1 MEITM
6 ELVNYATPEDT
17 KAYRVK
23 VTVKNNLLLTAIE
36 QAGYKSAA
44 EFARA
49 IGLTEQ
55 RVSALVALRNAPI
68 NQDGEFSPNAKRIM
82 EALGAAPSDLWTTE
96 QLNMKLKRNTK
107 EDFFSAPTIQAI
119 LGGNVAQLEGSVY
132 EESEKPEEVLNKKE
146 LKAELEKVLGTLTPR
161 ETKVLQLRFGLDGC
175 GEHTLE
181 EIGDMLDIGKE
192 RVRQI
197 EAKALRKMRD
207 PSRSKAFKGHVE
219 DLMSEDT
226 YKPVWMT
233 EELEDEDSRDD

>member
-1 MEITM
+1 M

-23 VTVKNNLLLTAIE
+23 ITVKNNLLLTAIE

-49 IGLTEQ
+49 IGLTDQE
-55 RVSALVALRNAPI
+55 VSALVALRNAPI

-197 EAKALRKMRD
+197 EAKALRKMRA

>member
-1 MEITM
+1 LNRLGTSQ
-6 ELVNYATPEDT
+6 LQS
-17 KAYRVK
+17 
-23 VTVKNNLLLTAIE
+23 L
-36 QAGYKSAA
+36 
-44 EFARA
+44 ARD
-49 IGLTEQ
+49 IGLTAQEI
-55 RVSALVALRNAPI
+55 SSFVALRKAPI
-68 NQDGEFSPNAKRIM
+68 NQDGEFCPNAKKIM

-96 QLNMKLKRNTK
+96 QLNMKLKRNTTQ
-107 EDFFSAPTIQAI
+107 DLFSAPTIQAI

-146 LKAELEKVLGTLTPR
+146 LKAELEKVLDTLTPR
-161 ETKVLQLRFGLDGC
+161 ETKILQLRFGLDEC

-181 EIGDMLDIGKE
+181 EIGDMLYIGKE

-233 EELEDEDSRDD
+233 EELEDEDSRND

>member
-1 MEITM
+1 M

-55 RVSALVALRNAPI
+55 RVSALVALRDAPI

-233 EELEDEDSRDD
+233 EELEDENSRDD

>member
-1 MEITM
+1 M

-23 VTVKNNLLLTAIE
+23 ITVKNNLLLTAIE

-107 EDFFSAPTIQAI
+107 EDFFSAPTMQAI

-207 PSRSKAFKGHVE
+207 PSRSKAFKDHVE

>member
-1 MEITM
+1 MEI
-6 ELVNYATPEDT
+6 VNYATPEDI
-17 KAYRVK
+17 KAYRIK
-23 VTVKNNLLLTAIE
+23 ITVKNNLLLTAIE

-55 RVSALVALRNAPI
+55 EVSALVALRNAPI

>member
-1 MEITM
+1 M
-6 ELVNYATPEDT
+6 ELVNYTTPEDT

-23 VTVKNNLLLTAIE
+23 ITVKNNLLLTAIE

-49 IGLTEQ
+49 IGLTDQE
-55 RVSALVALRNAPI
+55 VSALVALRKAPI
-68 NQDGEFSPNAKRIM
+68 NQDGEFSPNVKRIM

-233 EELEDEDSRDD
+233 EELKNEDSRDD

>member
-1 MEITM
+1 M
-6 ELVNYATPEDT
+6 ELVNYTTPEDT

-23 VTVKNNLLLTAIE
+23 ITVKNNLLLTAIE
-36 QAGYKSAA
+36 QAGYKSVA
-44 EFARA
+44 EFSRD
-49 IGLTEQ
+49 IGLTAQEI
-55 RVSALVALRNAPI
+55 SSFVALRKAPI
-68 NQDGEFSPNAKRIM
+68 NQDGEFCPNAKKIM

-96 QLNMKLKRNTK
+96 QLNMKLKRNTTQ
-107 EDFFSAPTIQAI
+107 DLFSAPIIQAI

-161 ETKVLQLRFGLDGC
+161 ETKILQLRFGLGEC

-233 EELEDEDSRDD
+233 EELEDEDSRND

>member
-1 MEITM
+1 MEI
-6 ELVNYATPEDT
+6 VNYATPEDI
-17 KAYRVK
+17 KAYRIK
-23 VTVKNNLLLTAIE
+23 ITVKNNLLLTAIE

-49 IGLTEQ
+49 IGLTDQE
-55 RVSALVALRNAPI
+55 VSALVALRNAPI

-197 EAKALRKMRD
+197 EAKALRKMRA

>member
-1 MEITM
+1 M

-23 VTVKNNLLLTAIE
+23 ITVKNNLLLTAIE

>member
-1 MEITM
+1 M
-6 ELVNYATPEDT
+6 ELVNYTTPEDT

-23 VTVKNNLLLTAIE
+23 ITVKNNLLFTAIE

-49 IGLTEQ
+49 IGLTDQE
-55 RVSALVALRNAPI
+55 VSALVALRKAPI

-146 LKAELEKVLGTLTPR
+146 LKAELEKVLDTLTPR
-161 ETKVLQLRFGLDGC
+161 ETKILQLRFGLDEC

-181 EIGDMLDIGKE
+181 EIGDMLNINKE

-233 EELEDEDSRDD
+233 EELEDEDSRND

>member
-1 MEITM
+1 M

-23 VTVKNNLLLTAIE
+23 ITVRNNLLLSAIE
-36 QAGYKSAA
+36 QAGYRYNT
-44 EFARA
+44 EFAKEIGFQSTRLGA
-49 IGLTEQ
+49 LIGLRE
-55 RVSALVALRNAPI
+55 API
-68 NQDGEFSPNAKRIM
+68 KKDGDFTDMAKKIM
-82 EALGAAPSDLWTTE
+82 EVLGAAPSDLWTVE
-96 QLNMKLKRNTK
+96 QLNMSLEKNVWEDKYNT
-107 EDFFSAPTIQAI
+107 EMVRSI

-175 GEHTLE
+175 GEHTLGE
-181 EIGDMLDIGKE
+181 VGDMLNIGKE

>member
-1 MEITM
+1 M

-23 VTVKNNLLLTAIE
+23 ITVKNNLLLTAIE

-49 IGLTEQ
+49 IGLTDQE
-55 RVSALVALRNAPI
+55 VSALVALRKAPI

-146 LKAELEKVLGTLTPR
+146 LKAELKKVLGTLTPR

-181 EIGDMLDIGKE
+181 EIGDVLDIGKE

>member
-1 MEITM
+1 M
-6 ELVNYATPEDT
+6 ELVNYTTPEDT

-23 VTVKNNLLLTAIE
+23 ITVKNNLLLTAIE
-36 QAGYKSAA
+36 QVGYKSVA
-44 EFARA
+44 EFSRD
-49 IGLTEQ
+49 IGLTAQEI
-55 RVSALVALRNAPI
+55 SSFVALRKAPI
-68 NQDGEFSPNAKRIM
+68 NQDGEFCPNAKKIM

-96 QLNMKLKRNTK
+96 QLNMKLKRNTTQ
-107 EDFFSAPTIQAI
+107 DLFSAPTIQAI

-161 ETKVLQLRFGLDGC
+161 EAKVLQLRFGLDGC
-175 GEHTLE
+175 EEHTLGE
-181 EIGDMLDIGKE
+181 VGDMLNIGKE

-197 EAKALRKMRD
+197 EAKALRNMRH
-207 PSRSKAFKGHVE
+207 PSRSTIFREYAD
-219 DLMSEDT
+219 DLMSADT

>member
-1 MEITM
+1 M
-6 ELVNYATPEDT
+6 ELVNYTTPEDT

-23 VTVKNNLLLTAIE
+23 ITIRNNLLLSAIE
-36 QAGYKSAA
+36 QVGYKSVA
-44 EFARA
+44 EFSRD
-49 IGLTEQ
+49 IGLTAQEI
-55 RVSALVALRNAPI
+55 SSFVALRKAPI
-68 NQDGEFSPNAKRIM
+68 NQDGEFCPNAKKIM

-96 QLNMKLKRNTK
+96 QLNMKLKKNTS
-107 EDFFSAPTIQAI
+107 EDFFNTETVQAI

-161 ETKVLQLRFGLDGC
+161 EAKVLQLRFGLDGC
-175 GEHTLE
+175 EEHTLGE
-181 EIGDMLDIGKE
+181 VGDMLNIGKE

-197 EAKALRKMRD
+197 EAKALRNMRH
-207 PSRSKAFKGHVE
+207 PSRSTIFREYAD
-219 DLMSEDT
+219 DLMSADT

>member
-1 MEITM
+1 M

-23 VTVKNNLLLTAIE
+23 ITVKNNLLLTAIE

-55 RVSALVALRNAPI
+55 KVSALVALRNAPI
-68 NQDGEFSPNAKRIM
+68 NQDGEFSLNAKRIM